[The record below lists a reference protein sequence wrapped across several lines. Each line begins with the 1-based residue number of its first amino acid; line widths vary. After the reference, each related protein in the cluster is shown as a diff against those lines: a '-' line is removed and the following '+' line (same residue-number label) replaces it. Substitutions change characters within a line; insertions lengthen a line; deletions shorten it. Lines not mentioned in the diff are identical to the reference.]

1 MLANNL
7 AKMNW
12 FMDDLN
18 VFFDMEVEGEVSPD
32 NLNVLW
38 QDFILEV
45 LVKVIEA

>member
-18 VFFDMEVEGEVSPD
+18 VFFDMEAEVSPD

>member
-18 VFFDMEVEGEVSPD
+18 VFFDMEWEVSPD

-38 QDFILEV
+38 QDFILEI

>member
-7 AKMNW
+7 AKMTW

-18 VFFDMEVEGEVSPD
+18 VFFDMEVEVSPD

>member
-18 VFFDMEVEGEVSPD
+18 VFFDMEEEISPD

>member
-18 VFFDMEVEGEVSPD
+18 VFFDMEEEVGPD

-45 LVKVIEA
+45 LIKVIEA

>member
-18 VFFDMEVEGEVSPD
+18 VFFDMEGEVGPND
-32 NLNVLW
+32 LNVLW